1 MVNIQG
7 KKGGVSIEE
16 TRNEIMKREILNCM
30 QTTAYRPMKIYELM
44 EAMEISVDQKK
55 PFQDTLDEMEK
66 EGLVMSTRSQR
77 YGIPEKMGYMTGI
90 LKGHWK
96 GYGFVDAINP
106 ELPSAYIPANAM
118 RSAFHLDKVLVRIKE
133 SAGDDHKAE
142 GEVVA
147 VLERGVTELPGTFE
161 KSKKFG
167 FVVPDD
173 PRFNSDIFIPG
184 DRAKGVP
191 NGHKVVCRI
200 TKWSE
205 NRRNPEGKIIEVLGN
220 PSDPETDMM
229 AIIRKHGLNET
240 FSKGVLKDA
249 RTAAQPITEK
259 EISRRKDLRHKTVV
273 TIDGPD
279 AKDLDDAISVEK
291 LEKGKIRL
299 GVHIADVAH
308 YVREGSKLDQE
319 AWKRGTSV
327 YLVDRVL
334 PMLPQELS
342 NGICS
347 LNPQEDRLTLSVFM
361 DIDEKGVVL
370 HHDIQETVI
379 NSTERLIYDDVSD
392 LLENDNEALKQRY
405 KHIYEDLRLMEKL
418 YRRLRERRDARGS
431 IDFHFAE
438 SKVILDQKGNPI
450 DIQLEERRTAN
461 RIIEEFMLVCN
472 ETVAE
477 HHYWMKQPFIYRVHE
492 DPDEEKMMDLNKF
505 IFHFGY
511 RLKGAGKDMHP
522 KELQQLLAEVE
533 GKKEAPVIN
542 TMMLRSLKKAK
553 YTANHGTHFGLAA
566 KYYSHFT
573 SPIRRYPDLA
583 IHRIIKGVLKQGPVV
598 DESEQ
603 DKLLNKLEKTAVHS
617 SEQERN
623 AEEAERETVDLK
635 KAIYMQQ
642 HIGDTFDGL
651 ISGITSF
658 GIFVEL
664 DNTVEGLIRLSD
676 LDDDYYVY
684 DQQQLTLTGERTK
697 KMFHIGDALT
707 IKVEGVNLAQREIDF
722 ALVSQENKSS

>member
-1 MVNIQG
+1 
-7 KKGGVSIEE
+7 
-16 TRNEIMKREILNCM
+16 MKEKVLTCM
-30 QTTAYRPMKIYELM
+30 KTTAYRPMKIHELM
-44 EAMEISVDQKK
+44 EAMEIGSDQKK
-55 PFQDTLDEMEK
+55 ALQEILSDMEK
-66 EGLVMSTRSQR
+66 EGFVMSTRSQR

-96 GYGFVDAINP
+96 GYGFVDSIDP
-106 ELPSAYIPANAM
+106 ELPSAYIPSNAM
-118 RSAFHLDKVLVRIKE
+118 RNAFHLDKVLVRIKE
-133 SAGDDHKAE
+133 SAGEDQKAE
-142 GEVVA
+142 GEVVK
-147 VLERGVTELPGTFE
+147 VLERGVLELPGTFE

-184 DRAKGVP
+184 DKAKGVP

-205 NRRNPEGKIIEVLGN
+205 NMRNPEGKIIEVLGN
-220 PSDPETDMM
+220 PADPETDMM
-229 AIIRKHGLNET
+229 VIIRKHGLNET
-240 FSKGVLKDA
+240 FGKGVLKDA
-249 RTAAQPITEK
+249 QAVAKIIPEK
-259 EISRRKDLRHKTVV
+259 EIHRRKDLRQMSIV

-291 LEKGKIRL
+291 IDGNKIRL

-319 AWKRGTSV
+319 AWDRGTSV

-334 PMLPQELS
+334 PMLPKEIS

-347 LNPQEDRLTLSVFM
+347 LNPNEDRLTLSVFM
-361 DIDEKGVVL
+361 DIDDKGIVV
-370 HHDIQETVI
+370 HHEIHETVI
-379 NSTERLIYDDVSD
+379 NTTERLIYDDVSD
-392 LLENDNEALKQRY
+392 LLENHD
-405 KHIYEDLRLMEKL
+405 EDLKKRYGHIKADLQLMDKL
-418 YRRLRERRDARGS
+418 YQRLRKRRDARGA
-431 IDFHFAE
+431 IDFHFVE
-438 SKVILDQKGNPI
+438 SKVVLDEQGNPI
-450 DIQLEERRTAN
+450 DIRLEERRTAN

-477 HHYWMKQPFIYRVHE
+477 HHYWMKQPFIYRIHE

-511 RLKGAGKDMHP
+511 KLKGAGSDMHP

-553 YTANHGTHFGLAA
+553 YTAIHDTHFGLAA
-566 KYYSHFT
+566 RYYTHFT

-583 IHRIIKGVLKQGPVV
+583 IHRIIKEVLKNGVLA
-598 DESEQ
+598 DEEERN
-603 DKLLNKLEKTAVHS
+603 KLEGKLEKTAAHS

-623 AEEAERETVDLK
+623 AEEAERESVDLK
-635 KAIYMQQ
+635 KAVYMKQ
-642 HIGDTFDGL
+642 HIGETFDGL

-676 LDDDYYVY
+676 LEDDYYIY

-697 KMFHIGDALT
+697 KVFRIGDALT
-707 IKVEGVNLAQREIDF
+707 IRVEGVNLAQREIDF
-722 ALVSQENKSS
+722 ALVTVDSAVGKDK